1 MFYICV
7 GVQDPTKI
15 LPLTW
20 RSIQAEMS
28 DPEIPVRFIFKD
40 QLQ

>member
-1 MFYICV
+1 MFYMCV
-7 GVQDPTKI
+7 GMQDPTKI
-15 LPLTW
+15 PQLTW

-28 DPEIPVRFIFKD
+28 DPEIPVRLLFKD